1 METVPDLGTKG
12 ALATVL
18 TGYYRNY
25 LFPQNLARPAT
36 EAVLAGIKREEAVI
50 EKAALAKVA
59 KAKAMAIALQTIGK
73 FIIKKKVGDSNQ
85 IFGSVTAQ
93 EVVDAIEQ
101 QTGRVL
107 DKRSVVLPE
116 IRETGTYNA
125 SIKLHPEVT
134 GEFKLVIQR
143 EKNKG

>member
-1 METVPDLGTKG
+1 M
-12 ALATVL
+12 
-18 TGYYRNY
+18 
-25 LFPQNLARPAT
+25 
-36 EAVLAGIKREEAVI
+36 
-50 EKAALAKVA
+50 
-59 KAKAMAIALQTIGK
+59 GK
-73 FIIKKKVGDSNQ
+73 LCFC
-85 IFGSVTAQ
+85 SVTAQ